1 MLSSTGGYVDYG
13 VAASPPP
20 NVLLTVATGAFSSTG
35 SFIFFR
41 QEYSSTVE
49 LSGAGGSI
57 FWTGVQ

>member
-1 MLSSTGGYVDYG
+1 MLGNCG

-20 NVLLTVATGAFSSTG
+20 NVLLTVATGDFSSAG
-35 SFIFFR
+35 GFIFFR